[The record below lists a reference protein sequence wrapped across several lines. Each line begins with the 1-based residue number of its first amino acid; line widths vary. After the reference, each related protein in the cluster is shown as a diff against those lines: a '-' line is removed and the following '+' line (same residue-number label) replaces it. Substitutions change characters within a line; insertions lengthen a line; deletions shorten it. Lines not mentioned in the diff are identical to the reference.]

1 MCTLIVLHR
10 CVPDRPLV
18 VAANRDEF
26 LDRPS
31 EEPALRSSR
40 TGPIVAPLDLEAG
53 GTWVGVSA
61 RGVFAGLTNLR
72 PGPSSMTEG
81 SGSEESEESEESE
94 DQPGGIAALPI
105 EDQVAA
111 ESALAGRERRVKPE
125 LRSRGEVVMMALEA
139 ETAADAVQ
147 VLSKL
152 TQGTYNPFQLLVADG
167 NEAWLVVY
175 RGSGR
180 AVQLEPGPHILGNVV
195 DERIEAELGTASRGP
210 VGAAGLTADEGPR
223 ARKLTRIRAR
233 VEKLLTEPGR
243 DYFEGLARIC
253 REHVEEIGTG
263 IGIGGEGREEQSPFE
278 SACVHVANRYGTRSS
293 FLLELSRDPAANRLW
308 TTDGPPCERSYEN
321 RSSLLREL
329 GVRLGNR
336 AGTEPT

>member
-81 SGSEESEESEESE
+81 SGSEDSEDSE
-94 DQPGGIAALPI
+94 DQPGGIAALAI
-105 EDQVAA
+105 EDHVAVQ
-111 ESALAGRERRVKPE
+111 SALARRERRVKPE

-139 ETAADAVQ
+139 ETAADAVR

-195 DERIEAELGTASRGP
+195 DERIEAELGTASLRP

-263 IGIGGEGREEQSPFE
+263 GEGREEQSPFE

-308 TTDGPPCERSYEN
+308 TTDGPPCERPYEN